1 MKFLSFFSDAH
12 SSLHQQDNE
21 INANIGFSDLGVDR
35 YRLMRL
41 EKELTNKL
49 SLFQCKLFRVA
60 SALARIYP
68 GLLAQSYPP
77 ERSE

>member
-60 SALARIYP
+60 IEGSHSAKTAVIE
-68 GLLAQSYPP
+68 Q
-77 ERSE
+77 E